1 MMRMSFGSLPSMSAL
16 FVDYVSAWDRVRNFY
31 PHDYSIDSI
40 ISFARNREPLDAR
53 HREILSTALAVQ
65 QKRWGGDSSA
75 AEKLAAGAVAVIS
88 GQQAGL
94 FTGPNYT
101 ILKAITVIKLAKIL
115 TEAGV
120 PAVPV
125 FWIAAED
132 HDYQE
137 IEWATILD
145 RDSALREFRVNLSN
159 DESIPSGWLCLK
171 EDVSEVVSEFIS

>member
-1 MMRMSFGSLPSMSAL
+1 MNLRISFRNLPSMSAL
-16 FVDYVSAWDRVRNFY
+16 FLDYVNDWNRVRNFY
-31 PHDYSIDSI
+31 ARNFSLEAVV
-40 ISFARNREPLDAR
+40 SFARQRAPLDPA
-53 HREILSTALAVQ
+53 HRQILSSALAAQ
-65 QKRWGGDSSA
+65 QKHWGGDVNA
-75 AEKLAAGAVAVIS
+75 VEKLDAGAVAVIS

-101 ILKAITVIKLAKIL
+101 ILKAITIIKLAKIL

-171 EDVSEVVSEFIS
+171 EDVSE